1 MMPVRHYHIDPT
13 PAESGR
19 AIERMAARQRVVDD
33 VREVA
38 WCALYA
44 LGGAA
49 VALLV
54 GALA

>member
-1 MMPVRHYHIDPT
+1 MIVRHQSIDIT
-13 PAESGR
+13 PAQLER
-19 AIERMAARQRVVDD
+19 DAERMAARQRAVAD
-33 VREVA
+33 VREFA

-54 GALA
+54 LA

>member
-1 MMPVRHYHIDPT
+1 MSVIRHYDISPSQLERD
-13 PAESGR
+13 A
-19 AIERMAARQRVVDD
+19 ERMAARQRVVDD

-54 GALA
+54 VGLA

>member
-1 MMPVRHYHIDPT
+1 MNVVRHQVIEAT
-13 PAESGR
+13 PAETGR
-19 AIERMAARQRVVDD
+19 AIERMAARQRAVAD
-33 VREVA
+33 VREFA

-54 GALA
+54 LA